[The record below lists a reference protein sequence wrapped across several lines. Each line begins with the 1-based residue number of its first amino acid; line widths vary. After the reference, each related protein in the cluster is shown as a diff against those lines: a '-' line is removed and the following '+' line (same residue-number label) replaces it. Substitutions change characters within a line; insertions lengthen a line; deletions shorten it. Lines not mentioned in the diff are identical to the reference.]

1 MTTHITLILSIHPAC
16 HPCIS
21 RPSSPF
27 SFLSLVER
35 RRPSPNPG
43 ALPPPLLL
51 QLQGSVVMEKADRS
65 GRVRPVRWL
74 TDRSYQPRPQV
85 RRDGGGGGGLDLA
98 SPLSPRGPPPF
109 PFSSSSMAWGWRPG
123 GKVAAW
129 SSDLVGSLSPKGP
142 PPPSPLH
149 QCGIGWRP
157 TAWKPA
163 LRFFLINRHV

>member
-43 ALPPPLLL
+43 ALPPPLL
-51 QLQGSVVMEKADRS
+51 LQGSVVMEKADRS

-109 PFSSSSMAWGWRPG
+109 PFSSSSMAWGGGRVARWRRG
-123 GKVAAW
+123 HQI
-129 SSDLVGSLSPKGP
+129 SSAPSRPRDLRP
-142 PPPSPLH
+142 PPPS
-149 QCGIGWRP
+149 
-157 TAWKPA
+157 TNAA
-163 LRFFLINRHV
+163 LGGGHRRGSRRCVFF